1 MNFFYLLFILPDDT
15 PKLEPVVQKS
25 SSPGLVQPEAPVE
38 RLEANTPVTEPCSTV
53 EPELPL
59 PASMSAPATLPLSVA
74 NKSER
79 PSAREST
86 ASASSPSP
94 SVGEPKPSLA
104 PPQTPNTDKPL
115 SDASRTLAASPAP
128 TPKALNGLADSVT
141 ELDAPAHEPSLLSS
155 AALQPQAS
163 APAYREASSSETL
176 PSDVRP
182 EVPIAAALAP
192 MAPVAVVPVTLTS
205 SPAPALPLM
214 LPPGLPP
221 LVQATTE
228 ADELSKPLDTKD
240 PPRVGT
246 EAHGGITDSKT
257 ESQQQALTRKSPTT
271 GTESAHFSSK
281 IYRSLDKKCFNL
293 FFSDTPAKNKTL
305 FSDYITFF
313 MVLWLISKIKC
324 LYCALGSFMNTHI
337 ALITNNL

>member
-1 MNFFYLLFILPDDT
+1 MFILTLFLPDDT

-38 RLEANTPVTEPCSTV
+38 RLEAKTPVTEPSSTV
-53 EPELPL
+53 EPELPF
-59 PASMSAPATLPLSVA
+59 PASMTAPVTLPLSVA
-74 NKSER
+74 NNSER

-86 ASASSPSP
+86 ASASSPS
-94 SVGEPKPSLA
+94 SSAGEHKPSLA

-115 SDASRTLAASPAP
+115 SDAPRTSAASPAP
-128 TPKALNGLADSVT
+128 APKALNGLADSGI
-141 ELDAPAHEPSLLSS
+141 ELDTLAVEPSLLSS

-182 EVPIAAALAP
+182 ELPVAAALAP

-205 SPAPALPLM
+205 SPAPALPVL
-214 LPPGLPP
+214 LPLGLPP

-228 ADELSKPLDTKD
+228 ADEPSKSLDTKD
-240 PPRVGT
+240 FVPRGGT

-257 ESQQQALTRKSPTT
+257 EPQHQALTRKSPTT
-271 GTESAHFSSK
+271 GTESDAFQ
-281 IYRSLDKKCFNL
+281 LL
-293 FFSDTPAKNKTL
+293 
-305 FSDYITFF
+305 
-313 MVLWLISKIKC
+313 
-324 LYCALGSFMNTHI
+324 
-337 ALITNNL
+337 

>member
-1 MNFFYLLFILPDDT
+1 MLTSPFILPDDT

-25 SSPGLVQPEAPVE
+25 SSPGLVQPEPPVEKLESNAPV
-38 RLEANTPVTEPCSTV
+38 PEPCSTV
-53 EPELPL
+53 EPELPF
-59 PASMSAPATLPLSVA
+59 PASMAAPAVTPPLSVA

-94 SVGEPKPSLA
+94 TVGEHKPSLA
-104 PPQTPNTDKPL
+104 RPQTPSTDKTL
-115 SDASRTLAASPAP
+115 SDAPRTVAAP
-128 TPKALNGLADSVT
+128 TAPASKTLNGLADPGT
-141 ELDAPAHEPSLLSS
+141 ELDATAHEPSLVSPAELE
-155 AALQPQAS
+155 PQAS

-182 EVPIAAALAP
+182 EVPIAAAPAP

-205 SPAPALPLM
+205 SPALALPVM

-228 ADELSKPLDTKD
+228 ADEPNKSLDTKD
-240 PPRVGT
+240 LVPRVGT

-271 GTESAHFSSK
+271 G
-281 IYRSLDKKCFNL
+281 IY
-293 FFSDTPAKNKTL
+293 
-305 FSDYITFF
+305 
-313 MVLWLISKIKC
+313 
-324 LYCALGSFMNTHI
+324 
-337 ALITNNL
+337 